1 MGREVPF
8 HTANE
13 GMKRVLALADR
24 VAAGRSTV
32 LLVGESGTG
41 KGLLAR
47 RIHESGPRRDAP
59 FVPIAC
65 ANLPDELMESELF
78 GHEAGAFT
86 DAKGRRV
93 GRFEAGQGGTVF
105 LDGAGD
111 LSPAIQAKLLRVV
124 QERSFER
131 LGGNET
137 ITLDVRLLA
146 ATDRPLEERV
156 AEGSFREDLFYRLQ
170 VVELRLPPL
179 RERPEDVPLL
189 ARLFLVEARR
199 AGLTPATA
207 FSSEAL
213 ERLRAHRWPGNVR
226 QLRNAVE
233 AAALRSEGAAVEAE
247 ALPLD
252 GALSAGDFVQHGSA
266 RDLSLAELEAMYI
279 REVLRRT
286 RGHKGRAAEI
296 LGINRKTLL
305 EKRRRYGI
313 S

>member
-8 HTANE
+8 HTASAA
-13 GMKRVLALADR
+13 MKKVLALADR
-24 VAAGRSTV
+24 VAAGNSTV

-47 RIHESGPRRDAP
+47 RIHEGGPRRDAP

-86 DAKGRRV
+86 DARGRRV
-93 GRFEAGQGGTVF
+93 GRFEAAQGGTLF

-137 ITLDVRLLA
+137 ITLDVRVLA

-156 AEGSFREDLFYRLQ
+156 AEGSFREDLYYRLQ
-170 VVELRLPPL
+170 VVELRIPPL

-189 ARLFLVEARR
+189 ARRFLTEARR
-199 AGLTPATA
+199 AGLSRATG
-207 FSSEAL
+207 FSAAAG

-226 QLRNAVE
+226 QLRNVIE
-233 AAALRSEGAAVEAE
+233 AAALRGEGEVIEAE
-247 ALPLD
+247 DLPLD
-252 GALSAGDFVQHGSA
+252 GLLSAEDFVEHGA
-266 RDLSLAELEAMYI
+266 AQALSLAQVEAMYI
-279 REVLRRT
+279 REILRRT

>member
-8 HTANE
+8 HTASAA
-13 GMKRVLALADR
+13 MKKVLALADR
-24 VAAGRSTV
+24 VAAGNSTV

-47 RIHESGPRRDAP
+47 RMHEGGPRRDAP

-86 DAKGRRV
+86 DARGRRV
-93 GRFEAGQGGTVF
+93 GRFEAAQGGTLF

-170 VVELRLPPL
+170 VVELRIPPL

-189 ARLFLVEARR
+189 ARRFLTEARR
-199 AGLTPATA
+199 AGLSRAGR
-207 FSSEAL
+207 FSAAAS

-226 QLRNAVE
+226 QLRNVVE
-233 AAALRSEGAAVEAE
+233 AAALRGEGEVIEAE
-247 ALPLD
+247 DLPLD
-252 GALSAGDFVQHGSA
+252 GLLAAEDFVQHGA
-266 RDLSLAELEAMYI
+266 AQALSLAQVEAMYI
-279 REVLRRT
+279 REILRRT